1 MPLLSLM
8 TALIVQLL
16 VVIKCDNPVWNS
28 RW

>member
-1 MPLLSLM
+1 M
-8 TALIVQLL
+8 TALIVKFL

>member
-16 VVIKCDNPVWNS
+16 VVIKWNS